1 MNRAERERHVLR
13 RVRLKPENK
22 PRGHVNY
29 FVDGEV
35 IPTPSVLEIVLAGG
49 GACHLIYL
57 AKDQAEL
64 AESWHPTL
72 DAALYHAKWEYG
84 IDPGDWEN
92 LTPGA
97 RM

>member
-1 MNRAERERHVLR
+1 MHKLERERHVLR

-22 PRGHVNY
+22 PRGNVNY
-29 FVDGEV
+29 FVDGEP
-35 IPTPSVLEIVLAGG
+35 IPPPAALEIVLAGG
-49 GACHLIYL
+49 SACHLIYL

-84 IDPGDWEN
+84 VDPAAWEN

>member
-1 MNRAERERHVLR
+1 MNGLQIACAAEGRYLAHSAAML
-13 RVRLKPENK
+13 
-22 PRGHVNY
+22 H
-29 FVDGEV
+29 
-35 IPTPSVLEIVLAGG
+35 SVLAGG
-49 GACHLIYL
+49 SACHLIYL

-84 IDPGDWEN
+84 VDPAAWEN